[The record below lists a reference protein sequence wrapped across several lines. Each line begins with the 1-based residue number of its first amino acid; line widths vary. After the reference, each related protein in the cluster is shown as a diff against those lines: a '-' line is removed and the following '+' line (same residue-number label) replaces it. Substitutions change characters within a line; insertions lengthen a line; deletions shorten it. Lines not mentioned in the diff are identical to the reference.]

1 MGCCDDSRK
10 HSCGVRTPAICVSYK
25 GYLPKYSKLEEN
37 CLTTEETTDD
47 IYHLIDWIKQSI
59 DLKDYD
65 PDCLDVD
72 KVEDIYFEDKE
83 RFLIKDI
90 LEKLTEKVCAIED
103 DNEVDDTLELD
114 FKCLTSSCG
123 NPISSLKDLL
133 QTLIDEV
140 CKLKNP

>member
-1 MGCCDDSRK
+1 MGCCDDRK
-10 HSCGVRTPAICVSYK
+10 NSCGIRTPAICVSYK

-47 IYHLIDWIKQSI
+47 IYHLIDWIKESV

-65 PDCLDVD
+65 PDCLDID

-83 RFLIKDI
+83 RFLIKDV
-90 LEKLTEKVCAIED
+90 LKKLTEKVCALED
-103 DNEVDDTLELD
+103 EHEVDDTLELD
-114 FKCLTSSCG
+114 FKCLTSVCG
-123 NPISSLKDLL
+123 DPITSLKDLL